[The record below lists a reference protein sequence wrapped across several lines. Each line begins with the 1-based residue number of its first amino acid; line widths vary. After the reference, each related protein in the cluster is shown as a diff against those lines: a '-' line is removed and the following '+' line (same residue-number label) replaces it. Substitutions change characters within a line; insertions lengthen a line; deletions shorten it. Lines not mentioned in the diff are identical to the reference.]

1 MAAET
6 EQIDGVLGFEVQGG
20 VALLTL
26 NRPESL
32 NALNSELQRAIGE
45 ALVRIRDDDAIRV
58 GVIRGNGRAFCAGV
72 DLKERAAREAQGD
85 AKPAEVFA
93 TSSPPSYVTFDAK
106 KPLIASIHGHCL
118 AGGLELALSCDL
130 RLASEGARFGLPEIQ
145 RGFFP
150 GGGGP
155 QRLMRQLPHAVA
167 LDLLL
172 TGEPVDAEAALRA
185 GIVSR
190 VFSEDDLPPKT
201 MEVARRIAG
210 YAPLAVRSLRE
221 LSYASTDLSL
231 DRSLRF
237 GNSLRWIIGQTADAK
252 EGPRAFTEKREPHY
266 RGE

>member
-1 MAAET
+1 MTTET
-6 EQIDGVLGFEVQGG
+6 SGIEGVLGFEVEDG

-32 NALNSELQRAIGE
+32 NALNSELQRAIGD
-45 ALVRIRDDDAIRV
+45 AFVRIRNDDAIRV
-58 GVIRGNGRAFCAGV
+58 AVIRGSGRAFCAGV

-85 AKPAEVFA
+85 ARPGEFFS
-93 TSSPPSYVTFDAK
+93 TSVPPSYVTFDAK
-106 KPLIASIHGHCL
+106 KPLIAAIHGHCL
-118 AGGLELALSCDL
+118 AGGLELALACDL
-130 RLASEGARFGLPEIQ
+130 RVASDVARFGLPEIQ

-172 TGEPVDAEAALRA
+172 TGEPMDAESALRV

-190 VFSEDDLPPKT
+190 LFAEDELLPRT
-201 MEVARRIAG
+201 MEMARRIAG

-221 LSYASTDLSL
+221 ISYASTDIPLE
-231 DRSLRF
+231 RSLRF
-237 GNSLRWIIGQTADAK
+237 GNSLRWIIGQTEDAK
-252 EGPRAFTEKREPHY
+252 EGPRAFSEKREPQY